1 MSFAGPRRGSGQH
14 IDTVKK
20 FLVSFGFCFA
30 IGLAAWGA
38 FRVDV
43 PNTEP
48 FRVAEKFLVSNSKV
62 VAAVGPVESI
72 RLPVF
77 NEWEISYVGESEGA
91 AFFSMDIVGSKGHL
105 PADVSLV
112 RKAGTWMVT
121 NATIGTG
128 NEVIKLTLG
137 ELLHGFPLNAGA
149 PRVCAPVS

>member
-77 NEWEISYVGESEGA
+77 NEWEISYVGESDGA
-91 AFFSMDIVGSKGHL
+91 AFF
-105 PADVSLV
+105 
-112 RKAGTWMVT
+112 
-121 NATIGTG
+121 
-128 NEVIKLTLG
+128 
-137 ELLHGFPLNAGA
+137 HGYSGLQRTFARRRFAGA
-149 PRVCAPVS
+149 QGRNMDGHERNNWHW